1 MTTESLLNTNDNW
14 VPSQYL
20 ATWQKKPFQ
29 ACKPSRYFPFLSNQ
43 LGCSEL
49 CQVKSPVS
57 STGVGRHTEGPTL
70 FSTERKLLCVL
81 LALLKARTAVPLGN
95 LHSHS
100 SDCCALCGSR
110 QPIATQLRDDG
121 IKGAQN
127 QHLVWNTWKI
137 KDRSFPPGRDKDSH
151 PWHVTSMVVV
161 HTGHPDPEGYRSRP
175 SWAHSRCSGNTRQAD
190 TLPSATNAPLDG
202 PANHWFCLTKPA
214 TRVCC

>member
-70 FSTERKLLCVL
+70 FSTERELLCVL
-81 LALLKARTAVPLGN
+81 LALLKARTAVPFGN

-137 KDRSFPPGRDKDSH
+137 KDRSFPPRRDKDSILGMW
-151 PWHVTSMVVV
+151 PAWSWCTQGTRIQKD
-161 HTGHPDPEGYRSRP
+161 TG
-175 SWAHSRCSGNTRQAD
+175 A
-190 TLPSATNAPLDG
+190 G
-202 PANHWFCLTKPA
+202 PAEPTAGAQGTQGRQTPSPVQPMLLWTALPITDSA
-214 TRVCC
+214 